1 MEFLRD
7 FALFLFERLNH
18 TRRDSGTGVNLFVP
32 GNEVFFSWL
41 MKRMTWSF
49 PAGFLHSFEVARP
62 FDGPKFDGLRWLGL
76 AAGDEKKE
84 EEKDFDARGSL
95 RN

>member
-1 MEFLRD
+1 
-7 FALFLFERLNH
+7 
-18 TRRDSGTGVNLFVP
+18 
-32 GNEVFFSWL
+32 

-76 AAGDEKKE
+76 AVGDEKKE
-84 EEKDFDARGSL
+84 EEKDFHARGSL
-95 RN
+95 RNQAYSLQVIFTNQETGG